1 MSLELIKDMK
11 KEIEQLK
18 GIEEGNKQAMD
29 ALKSE
34 IKGFKE
40 DSEERKR
47 KFEVDSIGSDDVSK
61 AKKQGSDLYLKS
73 VILGRDVKSFGDE
86 YNKVSS
92 VIEKAIKPA
101 DLGNWLAEEFSN
113 RVLEDL
119 ELEMRVEALFDK
131 ITMPKNRQQF
141 SVPARNGNLTS
152 YLIQPAVDAVESAYS
167 TNKVTFETSRF
178 KSFVSIA
185 DQADVEAVTAV
196 LDLSRK
202 ELVRSLVRGMEDALV
217 NGDTAYGTAN
227 DVKKAFD
234 GVRKYGRANVVD
246 NGGNGISAASI
257 LATRKAMG
265 VYGMNLNDL
274 VIIVNPQVAYN
285 LLGLPEV
292 ITVDKY
298 GAKATIH
305 SGEVGRIYGM
315 PILVSEYIAN
325 TLKDDGTDDTSG
337 TKTVMMI
344 VNKRY
349 FAVADRGSVMLETD
363 RNIVNSTNLLVAH
376 RDVDFKKLLTN
387 ANTAVA
393 ELVNIAP

>member
-1 MSLELIKDMK
+1 
-11 KEIEQLK
+11 
-18 GIEEGNKQAMD
+18 
-29 ALKSE
+29 
-34 IKGFKE
+34 
-40 DSEERKR
+40 
-47 KFEVDSIGSDDVSK
+47 
-61 AKKQGSDLYLKS
+61 
-73 VILGRDVKSFGDE
+73 
-86 YNKVSS
+86 
-92 VIEKAIKPA
+92 
-101 DLGNWLAEEFSN
+101 
-113 RVLEDL
+113 
-119 ELEMRVEALFDK
+119 
-131 ITMPKNRQQF
+131 
-141 SVPARNGNLTS
+141 
-152 YLIQPAVDAVESAYS
+152 
-167 TNKVTFETSRF
+167 
-178 KSFVSIA
+178 
-185 DQADVEAVTAV
+185 
-196 LDLSRK
+196 
-202 ELVRSLVRGMEDALV
+202 
-217 NGDTAYGTAN
+217 
-227 DVKKAFD
+227 
-234 GVRKYGRANVVD
+234 
-246 NGGNGISAASI
+246 
-257 LATRKAMG
+257 MG

-274 VIIVNPQVAYN
+274 VIIVNPQIAYN

-325 TLKDDGTDDTSG
+325 TLKDDGTDDTAG